1 MIISASSPITPSTH
15 RSNWRNHTSTPS
27 PSSEASSVWSNLVLY
42 PPLGPVSF
50 SQLREDGTHPQKCPS
65 GILPLPQKHP
75 SGVPL
80 PSKSAPQVF
89 PPPPGRR
96 ENRSKSPYILYIIR
110 CKYQKSRS
118 EKGMF
123 PTDKVGKVVV
133 FLPQLSV
140 CRFTHF
146 CPSTFLK
153 MSLQFVPPPVPP
165 LPKIDHFEHKKGSR
179 KAPRITQNNPKNTPK
194 IIPGL

>member
-1 MIISASSPITPSTH
+1 MMIISASSPITPSTH

-27 PSSEASSVWSNLVLY
+27 PSSEASSVWSNLVSY
-42 PPLGPVSF
+42 SPLGPVSF
-50 SQLREDGTHPQKCPS
+50 SQLREDDTHPQKR
-65 GILPLPQKHP
+65 P
-75 SGVPL
+75 SGV
-80 PSKSAPQVF
+80 

-96 ENRSKSPYILYIIR
+96 ENRPKSPYILYIIR
-110 CKYQKSRS
+110 CKCQKSRS

-123 PTDKVGKVVV
+123 PHYKVPKVVV

-165 LPKIDHFEHKKGSR
+165 LPKIDHFEHKKR
-179 KAPRITQNNPKNTPK
+179 EP
-194 IIPGL
+194 

>member
-1 MIISASSPITPSTH
+1 MFSTPIREPSSSEYCQARMRIISASSPITPSTH

-65 GILPLPQKHP
+65 GILPLPQKAPLRCSPPLEKYP
-75 SGVPL
+75 SGV
-80 PSKSAPQVF
+80 S
-89 PPPPGRR
+89 PPPGRH
-96 ENRSKSPYILYIIR
+96 ENRPKSPYILYIIR
-110 CKYQKSRS
+110 CKSQKSRS

-123 PTDKVGKVVV
+123 PTDKVRKVVV

-146 CPSTFLK
+146 
-153 MSLQFVPPPVPP
+153 
-165 LPKIDHFEHKKGSR
+165 
-179 KAPRITQNNPKNTPK
+179 
-194 IIPGL
+194 

>member
-1 MIISASSPITPSTH
+1 MMIISASSPITPSTH
-15 RSNWRNHTSTPS
+15 RLNWRNHTSTPS

-50 SQLREDGTHPQKCPS
+50 SQLREDDTHPQKHPS
-65 GILPLPQKHP
+65 GIPPLPQKCP

-89 PPPPGRR
+89 PLPLEGA
-96 ENRSKSPYILYIIR
+96 KIGQKGPYILYIIR
-110 CKYQKSRS
+110 CKCQKSRS

-123 PTDKVGKVVV
+123 PTDKVPKVVV

-146 CPSTFLK
+146 C
-153 MSLQFVPPPVPP
+153 
-165 LPKIDHFEHKKGSR
+165 
-179 KAPRITQNNPKNTPK
+179 NP
-194 IIPGL
+194 